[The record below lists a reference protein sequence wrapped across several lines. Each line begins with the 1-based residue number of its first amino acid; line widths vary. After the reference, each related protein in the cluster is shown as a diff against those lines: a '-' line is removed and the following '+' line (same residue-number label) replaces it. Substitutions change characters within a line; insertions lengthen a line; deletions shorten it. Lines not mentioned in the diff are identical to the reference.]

1 MAVKLQKLI
10 EILISKNKE
19 GEYWDYKREWH
30 KSNGKLLHDILCF
43 ANTIH
48 DRNYF
53 IIFGYDEEEGLIG
66 VSKNNRKKQ
75 ADVLDMLS
83 NIRFSGGNVPRIK
96 VNTVTIEKKI
106 DILEICN
113 SYELPF
119 FIITKFQ
126 EVNSGLIYS
135 QIGDMNT
142 AINESTNIYI
152 MQGIWKKRF
161 RLNQPAI
168 NQFQNLLTRKEEW
181 FQNSEGWYNIF
192 QPDFYMVE
200 EYDDDR
206 YKYPEFY
213 SYVITNEN
221 TSYRNVKLMVHGTEI
236 DSHQIVLLDSGVYKT
251 SVPTWQFLR
260 FNDLP
265 SKRYQYK
272 YYIEGTIEHS
282 LYNFFSEEDS
292 AEYQYAKDNYKEVI
306 IIFKDKSEKEDLEK
320 FVLDHKLEF
329 LENIK
334 VTEKSME
341 ESSFI
346 EPNNLKARKNI
357 LEKINIGR
365 YLNELIITL
374 RKK

>member
-1 MAVKLQKLI
+1 MVEKLQKLI

-48 DRNYF
+48 DRNCF
-53 IIFGYDEEEGLIG
+53 IILGYYEEEGLIG

-75 ADVLDMLS
+75 ADALDMLS

-96 VNTVTIEKKI
+96 VNTVTIEKKEI

-119 FIITKFQ
+119 FITTKFQ

-135 QIGDMNT
+135 RIGDTNT

-181 FQNSEGWYNIF
+181 FKNSEGWYNIF
-192 QPDFYMVE
+192 QPDFYIVE
-200 EYDDDR
+200 EDDDR

-213 SYVITNEN
+213 SYVMTNEN

-236 DSHQIVLLDSGVYKT
+236 DSHQIVLLDSGIYKT
-251 SVPTWQFLR
+251 SVPTW
-260 FNDLP
+260 
-265 SKRYQYK
+265 
-272 YYIEGTIEHS
+272 
-282 LYNFFSEEDS
+282 
-292 AEYQYAKDNYKEVI
+292 
-306 IIFKDKSEKEDLEK
+306 
-320 FVLDHKLEF
+320 
-329 LENIK
+329 
-334 VTEKSME
+334 
-341 ESSFI
+341 
-346 EPNNLKARKNI
+346 
-357 LEKINIGR
+357 
-365 YLNELIITL
+365 
-374 RKK
+374 